1 MSHSCQRCSVSVLLD
16 HILVVSRRIISI
28 IWIKLYI
35 NTNYSDIV

>member
-1 MSHSCQRCSVSVLLD
+1 MS

>member
-1 MSHSCQRCSVSVLLD
+1 MSHSCQRRSVSVLLD
-16 HILVVSRRIISI
+16 HPRRIISI